1 MSVDDHANYQALS
14 NNVKENVMIMTANQ
28 IREARIAA
36 GISQRQLASLLKVH
50 PNNLCR
56 FELGKSQSYRLQVK
70 ATEYFHHTKSFR
82 GLSC

>member
-1 MSVDDHANYQALS
+1 MIFVKIAMLTNI
-14 NNVKENVMIMTANQ
+14 VKENNMVMTAQQ
-28 IREARIAA
+28 IRQARLDA

-70 ATEYFHHTKSFR
+70 ATEYFHHTKSYR